1 MKTVLKLGVLFLIVA
16 AQILPACS
24 KKGDTVKVT
33 LYNVLTD
40 SSQQVHFYEEGT
52 TDMTSDYTGY
62 LFTFNTNGTLVVTRG
77 ALTFNGNWTLTTTSD
92 TRLNIQFAGTGVE
105 DVLLKLQR
113 NWLVTDYSV
122 SLIQLQNDDVG
133 VGAHQILHFAPKQ

>member
-1 MKTVLKLGVLFLIVA
+1 
-16 AQILPACS
+16 
-24 KKGDTVKVT
+24 
-33 LYNVLTD
+33 
-40 SSQQVHFYEEGT
+40 
-52 TDMTSDYTGY
+52 
-62 LFTFNTNGTLVVTRG
+62 VTRG